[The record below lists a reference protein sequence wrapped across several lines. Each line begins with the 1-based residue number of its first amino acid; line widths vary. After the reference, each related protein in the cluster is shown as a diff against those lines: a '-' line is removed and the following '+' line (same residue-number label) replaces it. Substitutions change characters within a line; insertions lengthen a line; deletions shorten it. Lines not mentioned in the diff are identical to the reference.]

1 MNVNCN
7 PVTKKSATSNN
18 VITLTPEVDVA
29 CNPNTDVFTATVG
42 VGVNWTIGSLDG
54 TEKVTVDVLDN
65 GANVIG
71 TSGQYTLRGNN
82 PKTSAITFTA
92 PAGGFVY
99 IRVTLVWNASTT
111 LIATSD
117 YANIAAPI
125 VNVAFS
131 NVGTSTTSVGV
142 SSNYVCDGWQ
152 YRVGTS
158 GAWRDLSTATGTSA
172 AGTITGLT
180 VSATQTIQVRAR
192 RADIQRWAAATS
204 FSVTTIGK
212 AIIHGVSS
220 VAVDE
225 NAPSVAIDCTVYD
238 TSYTY
243 ELTVYYDE
251 TPFIMDMPLTFATT
265 GRQTKTIDLTASKSD
280 ILGEMPAVTSL
291 MITYVLNTIIGSSVY
306 QDIADGEVYVTEA
319 NSSPYWYGTPDVF
332 ISDVET
338 ADFFGGDQ
346 EVTNGFINGVT
357 TIGANTGVFQPQGA
371 RAKNGASIDHYFL
384 SVGGVVETSNS
395 DLFTTAT
402 NKNISG
408 NTVEIVYGA
417 VDTRG
422 FEVSVSYTV
431 PVYAYTPMYWS
442 KTTIARH
449 NNYDSQIDFTV
460 EAAYS
465 PLSVT
470 VGGTTYTNTP
480 STSLAL
486 RYSTDNGSTWQTM
499 TLTGRND
506 TTNNV
511 IKYSGTP
518 LDIVNTANVLIEL
531 TANDSLLS
539 ATLSLTVPNGVPLIS
554 FADGKITINGDVEIN
569 GDLVVNGTITQN
581 TPSSDLTG
589 TTWQIK
595 NSYTELDC
603 PWTTVTYNI
612 NFTSNGNNYTSLKFD
627 NYTIYYNTTSVF
639 TPLSGPPSW
648 TNQAYRTIAIT
659 GGADTGSTEL
669 REWLE
674 AYATQIV

>member
-1 MNVNCN
+1 MVVQCN

-18 VITLTPEVDVA
+18 VITLTPEVDVTCPA
-29 CNPNTDVFTATVG
+29 TNTITASVK
-42 VGVNWTIGSLDG
+42 VAAAWTSGSLDG

-82 PKTSAITFTA
+82 PKTSAITVAA
-92 PAGGFVY
+92 PAGDLVY
-99 IRVTLVWNASTT
+99 IRATLVWNASTT
-111 LIATSD
+111 LIATSA

-125 VNVAFS
+125 INATFSDIGISTATVNA
-131 NVGTSTTSVGV
+131 

-158 GAWRDLSTATGTSA
+158 GAWSDFSTTTGTSA
-172 AGTITGLT
+172 TGTITGLA
-180 VSATQTIQVRAR
+180 VGATQTAQLVCR
-192 RADIQRWAAATS
+192 RADIQRWATATS
-204 FSVTTIGK
+204 FSVTSVGR

-238 TSYTY
+238 TSYTH
-243 ELTVYYDE
+243 ELSIGVGDE
-251 TPFIMDMPLTFATT
+251 LIVNGLSLTFTAT
-265 GRQTKTIDLTASKSD
+265 GRQTKTVDLTAYKAA
-280 ILGEMPAVTSL
+280 LGAAFPDTTEAVA
-291 MITYVLNTIIGSSVY
+291 TYVLTTEIIAVTYDDTAQGT
-306 QDIADGEVYVTEA
+306 VYVTEA

-346 EVTNGFINGVT
+346 EVTNGFINDVT
-357 TIGANTGVFQPQGA
+357 TIGANTGISQPQGA

-384 SVGGVVETSNS
+384 SVGGVIETSNS

-480 STSLAL
+480 SLSLAL

-499 TLTGRND
+499 TLTGTND
-506 TTNNV
+506 PTNNV

-554 FADGKITINGDVEIN
+554 FADGKITINGNVEIN

-612 NFTSNGNNYTSLKFD
+612 NFTSNGNNYTSLEFD

>member
-1 MNVNCN
+1 MVVQCN

-18 VITLTPEVDVA
+18 VITLTPEVDVTCPA
-29 CNPNTDVFTATVG
+29 TNTITASVK
-42 VGVNWTIGSLDG
+42 VAAAWTSGSLDG
-54 TEKVTVDVLDN
+54 TEKVTVDLLDN

-82 PKTSAITFTA
+82 PKTSAITVAA
-92 PAGGFVY
+92 PAGGLVY
-99 IRVTLVWNASTT
+99 VRVTLVWNASTT
-111 LIATSD
+111 LIATSA

-125 VNVAFS
+125 INATFSDIGISTATVNA
-131 NVGTSTTSVGV
+131 
-142 SSNYVCDGWQ
+142 SSNYVCDRWQ

-158 GAWRDLSTATGTSA
+158 GAWRDFSTVTGTSA
-172 AGTITGLT
+172 TGTITGLA
-180 VSATQTIQVRAR
+180 VGATQTVQLVCR
-192 RADIQRWAAATS
+192 RADIQRWATATS
-204 FSVTTIGK
+204 FSVTSVGR

-238 TSYTY
+238 TSYTH
-243 ELTVYYDE
+243 ELSIGVGDE
-251 TPFIMDMPLTFATT
+251 LIVNGLSLTFTAT
-265 GRQTKTIDLTASKSD
+265 GRQTKTVDLTAYKATLGAAFPD
-280 ILGEMPAVTSL
+280 TTEAVATYILTTEISAVTYDD
-291 MITYVLNTIIGSSVY
+291 TAQGT
-306 QDIADGEVYVTEA
+306 VYVTEA

-338 ADFFGGDQ
+338 MDFFGGDQ

-357 TIGANTGVFQPQGA
+357 TIGANTGISQPQGA

-384 SVGGVVETSNS
+384 SVGGVIETSNS
-395 DLFTTAT
+395 DIFATAT

-431 PVYAYTPMYWS
+431 PVYAYTPIYWS
-442 KTTIARH
+442 KTTIARR
-449 NNYDSQIDFTV
+449 NNYGSQIDFTV

-499 TLTGRND
+499 TLTGTND
-506 TTNNV
+506 ATNNV

-518 LDIVNTANVLIEL
+518 LDIVNTANVFIEL
-531 TANDSLLS
+531 TANDSLSS

-569 GDLVVNGTITQN
+569 GNLVVNGTITQN
-581 TPSSDLTG
+581 TPSTDHTMTISG
-589 TTWQIK
+589 
-595 NSYTELDC
+595 
-603 PWTTVTYNI
+603 
-612 NFTSNGNNYTSLKFD
+612 NGNSDYCYVVDVNGEMPVQYYTNGQTFTVANGNSIMCYVSNVSKRV
-627 NYTIYYNTTSVF
+627 TIDGVSQTLDGGFYEF
-639 TPLSGPPSW
+639 TPTSDCTITMTYAVADKSW
-648 TNQAYRTIAIT
+648 IDITTN
-659 GGADTGSTEL
+659 
-669 REWLE
+669 
-674 AYATQIV
+674 